1 MSNFAHFNLEEK
13 ILKVLK
19 DINYETPTAIQSAAI
34 PKVLSGQDLIACAQT
49 GTGKTGAFMLPIL
62 NILAKSPLEKD
73 NKPKALILVPTRE
86 LALQVAEETKKYSKY
101 LSYIR
106 AVCIYGG
113 VPYPIQKRS
122 LSSHYDILI
131 ATPGR
136 LIDHIEQKRINLS
149 EIKVLVLDEAD
160 RMLDMGFI
168 EAVEQITQYIPKERQ
183 TLLFSATI
191 DNKILPISKKLQKNP
206 FEIRVKQDLSLKEN
220 IDASLYYVDDIQH
233 KTRLL
238 DHFLETL
245 QMTQMIV
252 FTSTINQTKA
262 LASYLQEKDYLA
274 GALHGDMDQRQRTK
288 TINRL
293 RKGVIQILVATDV
306 AARGIDI
313 ASLSHVINFDLP
325 FQSEDFVHR
334 IGRTGRAGAK
344 GAAITFATYK
354 EDHLLEKIYR
364 LIGKPLPSLTIEGLE
379 PKPRDRYNT
388 QPRQRRKPRTE
399 RNRFTG
405 KGSFQKDKPREK
417 WASFKGEREKL
428 SPKKENYSTQ
438 ESASKRTSFFKDD
451 ENSSFSK
458 ARNRNYPEKKPFS
471 FSKKKN
477 DDFRNSEKKAPS
489 FFKKETKGTGFRE
502 RETFKGTQKNFAKK
516 EPTKSFSS
524 QRNHLGKTHRDFKV
538 KA

>member
-19 DINYETPTAIQSAAI
+19 DINYETPTAIQAAAI
-34 PKVLSGQDLIACAQT
+34 PKVLSGQDLIASAQT

-62 NILAKSPLEKD
+62 NILAQNPLEKD
-73 NKPKALILVPTRE
+73 QRPKALILVPTRE

-136 LIDHIEQKRINLS
+136 LIDHIEQKRIDLS
-149 EIKVLVLDEAD
+149 SVKVLVLDEAD

-168 EAVEQITQYIPKERQ
+168 DAVEQITRYLPKERQ

-220 IDASLYYVDDIQH
+220 IDASLYYVDDIHH
-233 KTRLL
+233 KMRLL
-238 DHFLETL
+238 DHFLETV

-262 LASYLQEKDYLA
+262 LANYLQENDYLA

-288 TINRL
+288 TISRL
-293 RKGVIQILVATDV
+293 RKGIIQILVATDV

-344 GAAITFATYK
+344 GSAITFATYK
-354 EDHLLEKIYR
+354 EDHFLERIYR
-364 LIGKPLPSLTIEGLE
+364 LIGKPLPILTIEGLE
-379 PKPRDRYNT
+379 PKPRDRQNT
-388 QPRQRRKPRTE
+388 QPRQRRSLRTE

-405 KGSFQKDKPREK
+405 KSTFGQRRGQPRDKRASFREDKEKFSYQKEGPTFSKVANKAYSEK
-417 WASFKGEREKL
+417 QPFFAKAKKSDSAERNPSSFRKETRGASFKDK
-428 SPKKENYSTQ
+428 
-438 ESASKRTSFFKDD
+438 
-451 ENSSFSK
+451 
-458 ARNRNYPEKKPFS
+458 EKK
-471 FSKKKN
+471 
-477 DDFRNSEKKAPS
+477 
-489 FFKKETKGTGFRE
+489 
-502 RETFKGTQKNFAKK
+502 FAKK
-516 EPTKSFSS
+516 EQTKNFPLHRSYAE
-524 QRNHLGKTHRDFKV
+524 KKHRDR